1 MALVNYLGSIT
12 LRETKGSALTFTEL
26 DTNFN
31 SLNSGSIGGAYL
43 PYTTIIGQNLLLNSG
58 DGFGNILVG
67 TVSPGLISGITASQ
81 LVTLD
86 TTAASGELKF
96 VTASLS
102 NSGSFLGV
110 ALETKN
116 ANEEVKILTEGYY
129 SVYSNASATPGFF
142 SGIATLAGIPI
153 YFSGSFITITKPATA
168 ALTRPLGFCLNTQPD
183 QNQIKYIKFSP
194 SSFTLG

>member
-31 SLNSGSIGGAYL
+31 SLNSGSNSGT
-43 PYTTIIGQNLLLNSG
+43 YTNYTASITPLLTNNG

-110 ALETKN
+110 ALETKSGSQ
-116 ANEEVKILTEGYY
+116 EIKILTEGYY
-129 SVYSNASATPGFF
+129 SVYSNAAATPGFF
-142 SGIATLAGIPI
+142 SGIATLAGISI